1 MKDRLKYVID
11 SRYFDGTCLTSMSDG
26 FHNDYGGETIEE
38 LRIRENNPYLKAVT
52 PSDID
57 KKLRL
62 YNQSLSEPFKEITE
76 EDYYDLLDVLPPL
89 RMRQNSFFVGEPYYG
104 NMYSF
109 CFTRQGRYFKGL
121 RSVLTPQSELD
132 SQIDRHL
139 EIINRKA
146 VISKEET
153 SKTISGARLIPY
165 YFSLD
170 GKQPVFICNLVIQSD
185 SGQARTDM
193 ANTLKSLRRNH
204 YQFYKGKGHYETP
217 DELIDHVSGKK
228 FTLVSDGH
236 FFQYPPGRESA
247 TFIGYIKETSE
258 EFIFRI
264 YDREYFLYLYNPQ
277 IQISA
282 ESETK
287 RSIFREKDKTKRSKK
302 ESAQHSKSRNKSFVM
317 TSVSAL

>member
-1 MKDRLKYVID
+1 M
-11 SRYFDGTCLTSMSDG
+11 
-26 FHNDYGGETIEE
+26 
-38 LRIRENNPYLKAVT
+38 
-52 PSDID
+52 D

-62 YNQSLSEPFKEITE
+62 YHQSLSEPFKEITE

-153 SKTISGARLIPY
+153 SKTVTTGTRLIPY

-185 SGQARTDM
+185 SSQARTDM

-228 FTLVSDGH
+228 LTLVSDGH

-247 TFIGYIKETSE
+247 TFIGHIKETSE
-258 EFIFRI
+258 EFLFRI
-264 YDREYFLYLYNPQ
+264 YDREYFLYLL
-277 IQISA
+277 
-282 ESETK
+282 K
-287 RSIFREKDKTKRSKK
+287 RLRTVKK
-302 ESAQHSKSRNKSFVM
+302 ESAQGQINIKS
-317 TSVSAL
+317 

>member
-62 YNQSLSEPFKEITE
+62 YHKSLSEPFKEITE

-109 CFTRQGRYFKGL
+109 CFTRQ
-121 RSVLTPQSELD
+121 SVLTPQSELD
-132 SQIDRHL
+132 SQIDRHM

-153 SKTISGARLIPY
+153 SKTVTTGTRLIPY

-170 GKQPVFICNLVIQSD
+170 GKQSVFICNLVIQSD
-185 SGQARTDM
+185 SRQARTDM

-204 YQFYKGKGHYETP
+204 YQFRT
-217 DELIDHVSGKK
+217 LRNSGRTDRPCIRKEAHSC
-228 FTLVSDGH
+228 FRRTFLSISSRQGIRNFHRTHQGNIRGISFSD
-236 FFQYPPGRESA
+236 
-247 TFIGYIKETSE
+247 
-258 EFIFRI
+258 
-264 YDREYFLYLYNPQ
+264 L
-277 IQISA
+277 
-282 ESETK
+282 
-287 RSIFREKDKTKRSKK
+287 
-302 ESAQHSKSRNKSFVM
+302 
-317 TSVSAL
+317 

>member
-52 PSDID
+52 PSEMD

-76 EDYYDLLDVLPPL
+76 EEYYDLLDVLPPL

-132 SQIDRHL
+132 SQIDRHM

-153 SKTISGARLIPY
+153 SKTISGTRLIAY
-165 YFSLD
+165 YF
-170 GKQPVFICNLVIQSD
+170 
-185 SGQARTDM
+185 
-193 ANTLKSLRRNH
+193 
-204 YQFYKGKGHYETP
+204 
-217 DELIDHVSGKK
+217 
-228 FTLVSDGH
+228 
-236 FFQYPPGRESA
+236 
-247 TFIGYIKETSE
+247 
-258 EFIFRI
+258 
-264 YDREYFLYLYNPQ
+264 
-277 IQISA
+277 
-282 ESETK
+282 
-287 RSIFREKDKTKRSKK
+287 
-302 ESAQHSKSRNKSFVM
+302 
-317 TSVSAL
+317 

>member
-132 SQIDRHL
+132 SQIDRHM

-153 SKTISGARLIPY
+153 SKQSAEPDSFPIIFHWTETVRIHL
-165 YFSLD
+165 
-170 GKQPVFICNLVIQSD
+170 QPCHPIRFQTS
-185 SGQARTDM
+185 
-193 ANTLKSLRRNH
+193 K
-204 YQFYKGKGHYETP
+204 
-217 DELIDHVSGKK
+217 
-228 FTLVSDGH
+228 DGH
-236 FFQYPPGRESA
+236 GEYPEKSSPEPLISS
-247 TFIGYIKETSE
+247 IKEKD
-258 EFIFRI
+258 I
-264 YDREYFLYLYNPQ
+264 
-277 IQISA
+277 
-282 ESETK
+282 TK
-287 RSIFREKDKTKRSKK
+287 LRT
-302 ESAQHSKSRNKSFVM
+302 N
-317 TSVSAL
+317 

>member
-132 SQIDRHL
+132 SQIDRHM
-139 EIINRKA
+139 EIINRDLKRGNKQNDQRNQTHSLLFFTGRKTA
-146 VISKEET
+146 RIHLQPCHPIRFQT
-153 SKTISGARLIPY
+153 SK
-165 YFSLD
+165 
-170 GKQPVFICNLVIQSD
+170 
-185 SGQARTDM
+185 
-193 ANTLKSLRRNH
+193 
-204 YQFYKGKGHYETP
+204 
-217 DELIDHVSGKK
+217 
-228 FTLVSDGH
+228 DGH
-236 FFQYPPGRESA
+236 GEYP
-247 TFIGYIKETSE
+247 
-258 EFIFRI
+258 
-264 YDREYFLYLYNPQ
+264 
-277 IQISA
+277 
-282 ESETK
+282 
-287 RSIFREKDKTKRSKK
+287 EKPSP
-302 ESAQHSKSRNKSFVM
+302 EPL
-317 TSVSAL
+317 SVL

>member
-132 SQIDRHL
+132 SQIDRHM

-153 SKTISGARLIPY
+153 SKTISGTRLIPY

-170 GKQPVFICNLVIQSD
+170 GKQSVFICNLVIQSD
-185 SGQARTDM
+185 SRQARTDM

-204 YQFYKGKGHYETP
+204 YQFYKGKGHYETMYQERSSP
-217 DELIDHVSGKK
+217 LFPTDISFNILPAG
-228 FTLVSDGH
+228 
-236 FFQYPPGRESA
+236 
-247 TFIGYIKETSE
+247 
-258 EFIFRI
+258 
-264 YDREYFLYLYNPQ
+264 NPQ
-277 IQISA
+277 LSSDTSRRHQRNFFSGSMTVNISCI
-282 ESETK
+282 SL
-287 RSIFREKDKTKRSKK
+287 KD
-302 ESAQHSKSRNKSFVM
+302 
-317 TSVSAL
+317 

>member
-52 PSDID
+52 PSVMD

-62 YNQSLSEPFKEITE
+62 YHQSLSEPFKEITK

-121 RSVLTPQSELD
+121 RSILTPQSELD

-153 SKTISGARLIPY
+153 SKTISGTRLIPY

-170 GKQPVFICNLVIQSD
+170 GKLPVFICNLVIQSD
-185 SGQARTDM
+185 SRQARTDM
-193 ANTLKSLRRNH
+193 ANILKSLRRNH

-228 FTLVSDGH
+228 LTLVSDGH
-236 FFQYPPGRESA
+236 FFQYPPDREST
-247 TFIGYIKETSE
+247 TFIGHIKEISE
-258 EFIFRI
+258 EFLFRI
-264 YDREYFLYLYNPQ
+264 YDREYFLYLL
-277 IQISA
+277 
-282 ESETK
+282 K
-287 RSIFREKDKTKRSKK
+287 RLRTVKRNL
-302 ESAQHSKSRNKSFVM
+302 HRNK
-317 TSVSAL
+317 

>member
-1 MKDRLKYVID
+1 
-11 SRYFDGTCLTSMSDG
+11 MSDG
-26 FHNDYGGETIEE
+26 FHNDYGGETVEE

-52 PSDID
+52 PSEMD

-62 YNQSLSEPFKEITE
+62 YHQSLSEPFKEITE

-139 EIINRKA
+139 KIINRKA

-185 SGQARTDM
+185 SRQARTDM

-236 FFQYPPGRESA
+236 FFQYPPSRESA
-247 TFIGYIKETSE
+247 TFIGHIKETSE
-258 EFIFRI
+258 EFLFRI
-264 YDREYFLYLYNPQ
+264 YDREYFLYLL
-277 IQISA
+277 
-282 ESETK
+282 K
-287 RSIFREKDKTKRSKK
+287 RLRTVKK
-302 ESAQHSKSRNKSFVM
+302 ESAQEQINIKS
-317 TSVSAL
+317 

>member
-76 EDYYDLLDVLPPL
+76 EDYYELLDVLPPL
-89 RMRQNSFFVGEPYYG
+89 RMRQNLFFVGEPYYG

-132 SQIDRHL
+132 SQIDHHV
-139 EIINRKA
+139 EIINRTA
-146 VISKEET
+146 VL
-153 SKTISGARLIPY
+153 A
-165 YFSLD
+165 
-170 GKQPVFICNLVIQSD
+170 
-185 SGQARTDM
+185 
-193 ANTLKSLRRNH
+193 
-204 YQFYKGKGHYETP
+204 
-217 DELIDHVSGKK
+217 
-228 FTLVSDGH
+228 
-236 FFQYPPGRESA
+236 
-247 TFIGYIKETSE
+247 
-258 EFIFRI
+258 
-264 YDREYFLYLYNPQ
+264 
-277 IQISA
+277 
-282 ESETK
+282 
-287 RSIFREKDKTKRSKK
+287 
-302 ESAQHSKSRNKSFVM
+302 
-317 TSVSAL
+317 

>member
-121 RSVLTPQSELD
+121 RSILTPQSELD
-132 SQIDRHL
+132 SQIDRHM

-146 VISKEET
+146 VILKEESSQT
-153 SKTISGARLIPY
+153 STNGTGLIPY
-165 YFSLD
+165 YFSVE
-170 GKQPVFICNLVIQSD
+170 GKQPAFICNLVIQSD
-185 SGQARTDM
+185 SRQARKDM
-193 ANTLKSLRRNH
+193 ANTLKSLRSNH
-204 YQFYKGKGHYETP
+204 YLFYRGKGGYDTP
-217 DELIDHVSGKK
+217 DELIDYVSRKK
-228 FTLVSDGH
+228 FTLASNGR
-236 FFQYPPGRESA
+236 FFQYPPNRESV
-247 TFIGYIKETSE
+247 TFVGQVKETDE
-258 EFIFRI
+258 EFLYRI
-264 YDREYFLYLYNPQ
+264 YDREYFLHLL
-277 IQISA
+277 
-282 ESETK
+282 K
-287 RSIFREKDKTKRSKK
+287 RLRSVKKDSGHKTENIK
-302 ESAQHSKSRNKSFVM
+302 A
-317 TSVSAL
+317 

>member
-26 FHNDYGGETIEE
+26 FRNDYGGETIEE

-52 PSDID
+52 PSEMD

-62 YNQSLSEPFKEITE
+62 YHQSLSEPFKEISE

-109 CFTRQGRYFKGL
+109 CFTREGRYFKGL
-121 RSVLTPQSELD
+121 RSIQTPQSELD
-132 SQIDRHL
+132 RQIDRHMGV
-139 EIINRKA
+139 ISRKA
-146 VISKEET
+146 IISKEG
-153 SKTISGARLIPY
+153 KDGKNGKGIIPY

-170 GKQPVFICNLVIQSD
+170 GKQPLFICNLVIQSD
-185 SGQARTDM
+185 SVQARADM
-193 ANTLKSLRRNH
+193 ATILKSLRKNN
-204 YQFYKGKGHYETP
+204 YLLYKGKGKYETP

-228 FTLVSDGH
+228 LTLVSDGH

-247 TFIGYIKETSE
+247 TFIGHIKETSE
-258 EFIFRI
+258 EFLFRI
-264 YDREYFLYLYNPQ
+264 YDREYFLYLL
-277 IQISA
+277 
-282 ESETK
+282 K
-287 RSIFREKDKTKRSKK
+287 RLRTVKK
-302 ESAQHSKSRNKSFVM
+302 ESAQYITNIKS
-317 TSVSAL
+317 

>member
-1 MKDRLKYVID
+1 
-11 SRYFDGTCLTSMSDG
+11 
-26 FHNDYGGETIEE
+26 
-38 LRIRENNPYLKAVT
+38 
-52 PSDID
+52 
-57 KKLRL
+57 
-62 YNQSLSEPFKEITE
+62 
-76 EDYYDLLDVLPPL
+76 
-89 RMRQNSFFVGEPYYG
+89 MRQNSFFVGEPYYG

-193 ANTLKSLRRNH
+193 ANTLKSLRRN
-204 YQFYKGKGHYETP
+204 
-217 DELIDHVSGKK
+217 IIS
-228 FTLVSDGH
+228 S
-236 FFQYPPGRESA
+236 
-247 TFIGYIKETSE
+247 IKEKG
-258 EFIFRI
+258 I
-264 YDREYFLYLYNPQ
+264 
-277 IQISA
+277 
-282 ESETK
+282 TK
-287 RSIFREKDKTKRSKK
+287 LRT
-302 ESAQHSKSRNKSFVM
+302 N
-317 TSVSAL
+317 

>member
-109 CFTRQGRYFKGL
+109 CFTSQGRYFKGL

-132 SQIDRHL
+132 SQIDRHM

-170 GKQPVFICNLVIQSD
+170 GKQSVFICNLVIQSD
-185 SGQARTDM
+185 SRQARTDM

-217 DELIDHVSGKK
+217 DD
-228 FTLVSDGH
+228 
-236 FFQYPPGRESA
+236 
-247 TFIGYIKETSE
+247 
-258 EFIFRI
+258 
-264 YDREYFLYLYNPQ
+264 
-277 IQISA
+277 
-282 ESETK
+282 
-287 RSIFREKDKTKRSKK
+287 
-302 ESAQHSKSRNKSFVM
+302 
-317 TSVSAL
+317 

>member
-26 FHNDYGGETIEE
+26 FHNDYGGETVEE

-52 PSDID
+52 PSEMD

-62 YNQSLSEPFKEITE
+62 YHQSLSEPFKEITK

-132 SQIDRHL
+132 SQIDRHM

-153 SKTISGARLIPY
+153 SKTISGTRLIPY

-170 GKQPVFICNLVIQSD
+170 GKQSVFICNLVIQSD
-185 SGQARTDM
+185 SRQARTDM

-204 YQFYKGKGHYETP
+204 YQSIKEKDITKLRTTDRPCIRKEAHPCF
-217 DELIDHVSGKK
+217 
-228 FTLVSDGH
+228 DGH
-236 FFQYPPGRESA
+236 FFQYPPGRIRNFHR
-247 TFIGYIKETSE
+247 THQGDIRG
-258 EFIFRI
+258 
-264 YDREYFLYLYNPQ
+264 
-277 IQISA
+277 IS
-282 ESETK
+282 
-287 RSIFREKDKTKRSKK
+287 FPD
-302 ESAQHSKSRNKSFVM
+302 
-317 TSVSAL
+317 L